1 MKRVDV
7 SMKGAIRDQLREIA
21 FPETTS
27 LKPPKEK
34 VAPKGGKK
42 KKVAKGTSRVTRS
55 KNQSTSR
62 EPSGWEHVD
71 KQYPGTQASQ
81 KKPSSSKS
89 KAKVSEPSPTRII
102 PRIRE
107 MPKFM
112 HPYIDDIVDVVG
124 DGWCGYRC
132 MALEYNGHE
141 DNFELIKF
149 HMLKELNLHKET
161 YMKVYATEKRFNYI
175 RDALY
180 PPKRKIL
187 PGHVAPMDKW
197 LTFPDMGHILA
208 THYNKVVVELT
219 KPGERISG
227 TFFPLRGKPPSNPD
241 KNLVCLGLVPGHF
254 FLVKLKEGCPLPPTC
269 LEWKN
274 HRSEEAAEWEYP
286 FMDRQSTYVDLV
298 AQHMK
303 GKPKKILTGVGSS
316 KDEPYIY

>member
-1 MKRVDV
+1 
-7 SMKGAIRDQLREIA
+7 
-21 FPETTS
+21 
-27 LKPPKEK
+27 
-34 VAPKGGKK
+34 
-42 KKVAKGTSRVTRS
+42 
-55 KNQSTSR
+55 
-62 EPSGWEHVD
+62 
-71 KQYPGTQASQ
+71 
-81 KKPSSSKS
+81 
-89 KAKVSEPSPTRII
+89 VSEPSPTPII
-102 PRIRE
+102 PRIEE

-132 MALEYNGHE
+132 MALEYSGHE

-208 THYNKVVVELT
+208 THYNRVVVELT
-219 KPGERISG
+219 EPGARISE
-227 TFFPLRGKPPSNPD
+227 TFFPLRGKPPSNPE
-241 KNLVCLGLVPGHF
+241 KNLVCFGLVPGHF

-286 FMDRQSTYVDLV
+286 FMDRQSTYVDLI